1 MRPDTGAGRQYTEIR
16 GEAVG
21 ADRGLRFRS
30 TGRANRTIAG
40 DGSTPATTAGGAAD
54 ARLEVERDG
63 ARHPPEARSR
73 KGRTA
78 IVHLQGRE
86 EVFRAIGWKGRH
98 AEWIALAGLTGGY
111 FTRAQ
116 LSAYVG
122 VGSVQAR
129 HIVNRMVREG
139 IAVERML
146 DGRKVCRIAGRS
158 IYRILGAP
166 KLRTLSSASDELVV
180 RRLLS
185 LDYVLEHPALPW
197 LPTPV
202 EQVAAFEAL
211 GIAREVLP
219 GRRVRGRSQPGR
231 LHFQHRL
238 PIALF
243 PNRALFVYVDPGHRH
258 ARTMSDWGK
267 AHRRLW
273 EALGRLRRTIEVV
286 AVVRTVRELRRARA
300 MLTRWSRP
308 DASPSGAEH
317 RAVLDEIRRIERAF
331 IEGDVDGM
339 QEHGSVQS
347 TLKELTKLRE
357 FEREARPRPSI
368 DAFDTWRSTRLRG
381 GWS

>member
-1 MRPDTGAGRQYTEIR
+1 M
-16 GEAVG
+16 
-21 ADRGLRFRS
+21 
-30 TGRANRTIAG
+30 
-40 DGSTPATTAGGAAD
+40 
-54 ARLEVERDG
+54 
-63 ARHPPEARSR
+63 
-73 KGRTA
+73 

-86 EVFRAIGWKGRH
+86 EVLRALGWKGRH

-139 IAVERML
+139 IAVEQML
-146 DGRKVCRIAGRS
+146 DGRKVCRIAGRP
-158 IYRILGAP
+158 IYRVLGVP

-197 LPTPV
+197 LPTPTQ
-202 EQVAAFEAL
+202 QVAAFEAL
-211 GIAREVLP
+211 GIARKHLP
-219 GRRVRGRSQPGR
+219 GRRVRGRTHPGR

-243 PNRALFVYVDPGHRH
+243 PDRALFVYVDPGYAH
-258 ARTMSDWGK
+258 ARTMREWGT

-273 EALGRLRRTIEVV
+273 EALGKLRRTIEVV

-308 DASPSGAEH
+308 DPGPSSAEH
-317 RAVLDEIRRIERAF
+317 RAVLAEIRRIERAI
-331 IEGDVDGM
+331 IEGDAAVF
-339 QEHGSVQS
+339 QAHGSLQS
-347 TLKELTKLRE
+347 TLKQLTKLRE
-357 FEREARPRPSI
+357 FEREARPLPSI
-368 DAFDTWRSTRLRG
+368 DAFDTWRSTRLRR

>member
-1 MRPDTGAGRQYTEIR
+1 M
-16 GEAVG
+16 
-21 ADRGLRFRS
+21 
-30 TGRANRTIAG
+30 
-40 DGSTPATTAGGAAD
+40 
-54 ARLEVERDG
+54 
-63 ARHPPEARSR
+63 
-73 KGRTA
+73 

-86 EVFRAIGWKGRH
+86 EVLRALGWKGRH

-129 HIVNRMVREG
+129 HIVNRMVKEG
-139 IAVERML
+139 FAVERML
-146 DGRKVCRIAGRS
+146 NGRKVCRIAGRP
-158 IYRILGAP
+158 IYRVLGVP

-197 LPTPV
+197 LPTPA

-219 GRRVRGRSQPGR
+219 GRRVRGRTHPGR

-243 PNRALFVYVDPGHRH
+243 PDRALFVYVDPGHAH
-258 ARTMSDWGK
+258 ARTMREWGT

-300 MLTRWSRP
+300 MLTRWSLP
-308 DASPSGAEH
+308 DTSPSSAEH
-317 RAVLDEIRRIERAF
+317 RAVLEEIRRIERA
-331 IEGDVDGM
+331 ILEGDAAVFQEDGGI
-339 QEHGSVQS
+339 QA
-347 TLKELTKLRE
+347 TLKQLVRLRE

-368 DAFDTWRSTRLRG
+368 DAYDTWRSTRLRA